1 MNPSYD
7 SNTQPTHFKGKDA
20 IEHVAEAQA
29 RGIIDST
36 EIHGTETSGKVAAAT
51 DAARDSALVLA
62 LVAQIFALMSWP
74 QQNVFILLGI
84 VGFALLLW
92 KAGRSAWLGWSRL
105 ERLHR
110 VLVQEKWEID
120 HNRQQERDE
129 LRALYAAKG
138 FSGKLLED
146 VLDVL
151 MADGDRLLKVMV
163 QEELG
168 LSLAVY
174 DHPLMQSV
182 GATLGVLFATALAL
196 LGATFDGI
204 WGSIAAAMLV
214 IGFSAGLA
222 AHFADNR
229 IVPAIVWNLG
239 LAAMSLAALHF
250 LLHYFFQLSM

>member
-1 MNPSYD
+1 MNPS
-7 SNTQPTHFKGKDA
+7 SENNTQPSHFKGKDA

-29 RGIIDST
+29 RGIIDSA

-62 LVAQIFALMSWP
+62 LVAQIFALMAWP
-74 QQNVFILLGI
+74 QQSVFLLLGI

-138 FSGKLLED
+138 LDGKLLED

-168 LSLAVY
+168 LSLATY

-182 GATLGVLFATALAL
+182 GAALGVIAAIALAL
-196 LGATFDGI
+196 VGATLDGV
-204 WGSIAAAMLV
+204 WGSIGAALLM

-222 AHFADNR
+222 AYFADNR
-229 IVPAIVWNLG
+229 IVPAVVWNLG
-239 LAAMSLAALHF
+239 LAALALATLHF
-250 LLHYFFQLSM
+250 LLHYFFQLPL

>member
-1 MNPSYD
+1 MIPSLE
-7 SNTQPTHFKGKDA
+7 NNEQPTHFKGKNA

-36 EIHGTETSGKVAAAT
+36 EIHGTETSGKVAAGT
-51 DAARDSALVLA
+51 DAARDAALVLA
-62 LVAQIFALMSWP
+62 LLGQLFALMAWP
-74 QQNVFILLGI
+74 QQSVFLILSI

-129 LRALYAAKG
+129 LRVLYATKG
-138 FSGKLLED
+138 FEGKLLEA

-168 LSLAVY
+168 LSLAAY

-182 GATLGVLFATALAL
+182 GAAVGVFCATAIVLLGVAL
-196 LGATFDGI
+196 DGI
-204 WGSIAAAMLV
+204 WGSIAAALLV
-214 IGFSAGLA
+214 IGVSAGLA
-222 AHFADNR
+222 AYFASNR
-229 IVPAIVWNLG
+229 IVQAVVWNLG
-239 LAAMSLAALHF
+239 LAAVALASLHF
-250 LLHYFFQLSM
+250 LLRYFFQL